1 LTWINASFPGMTMN
15 AYLETKC
22 SEPMMHRLGMRQW
35 LGLITIALPTL
46 VASPCTAAQYMPD
59 AAAGR
64 SLAEKWCTSC
74 HVVSPTQDRAT
85 STGAP
90 PFATI
95 ADMKSTTAIALQAFL
110 QTPHWRMPDLHLTRD
125 EIADITA
132 YILSMR
138 QE

>member
-1 LTWINASFPGMTMN
+1 M
-15 AYLETKC
+15 KQ
-22 SEPMMHRLGMRQW
+22 RLG
-35 LGLITIALPTL
+35 LLVIALPIFA
-46 VASPCTAAQYMPD
+46 ASPCTAAKHVPD

-64 SLAEKWCTSC
+64 GLAEKWCTSC

-90 PFATI
+90 PFAAI
-95 ADMKSTTAIALQAFL
+95 ANTNATTATELRPFL
-110 QTPHWRMPDLHLTRD
+110 QTPHWRMSDLHLTRD